1 VSYVL
6 GPLALP
12 AATSRP
18 LLACGAGDSVGVCLA
33 VEAQAWI
40 ALGPESAP
48 ATADAVRAA
57 ADALVRRVG
66 THPEVLLHDP
76 DPDSAGAAYARSRR
90 GIERIAVDHHHAHMA
105 ALLAEH
111 AVGGEAV
118 VAVFDEGRPGPD
130 GTHWGGEL
138 LRGDAAVA
146 RRRGLL
152 FPVRLPGATRSS
164 PPAWQ
169 VACSWLSA
177 ALGTDD
183 PERPA
188 ALAVGEEEW
197 QLACERVRFGIE
209 SPLTTSVGRLLQAAG
224 ALLGADPAPT
234 GAGLPAAP
242 ADSVRASG
250 AYRLPLIADGDAP
263 VIIDAR
269 PAIRAI
275 LADLEE
281 GVTVD
286 VIGTRLRMGLAEAVA
301 AGCAELAAAAGVEEV
316 GLAGDSFADDQLRE
330 LTAAALRE
338 HEVGAFAARRL
349 PPGDVGIALGQA
361 YIGAARRL

>member
-18 LLACGAGDSVGVCLA
+18 LLACGAGERVGVCLA
-33 VEAQAWI
+33 VEARAWI
-40 ALGPESAP
+40 SLGAESTL
-48 ATADAVRAA
+48 ATADAVRAE
-57 ADALVRRVG
+57 ADALAREVG
-66 THPEVLLHDP
+66 TQPEVLIHDP
-76 DPDSAGAAYARSRR
+76 EPDSAGAAYARSRR

-105 ALLAEH
+105 SLLAEH
-111 AVGGEAV
+111 AVRGEAV
-118 VAVFDEGRPGPD
+118 VAVLDDGRPGPD

-138 LRGDAAVA
+138 LRGDATTV
-146 RRRGLL
+146 RRGGLL

-164 PPAWQ
+164 PPGWQ

-183 PERPA
+183 PELPA
-188 ALAVGEEEW
+188 GLPAGEEGW

-224 ALLGADPAPT
+224 ALLGTEPAPT

-242 ADSVRASG
+242 AGSVRASG

-281 GVTVD
+281 GVTAD

-301 AGCAELAAAAGVEEV
+301 AGCAGLAAAAAVGEV

-330 LTAAALRE
+330 LTAAALRG
-338 HEVGAFAARRL
+338 HGIGAFAARRL
-349 PPGDVGIALGQA
+349 PPGDAGIALGQA
-361 YIGAARRL
+361 FIAAARRR